1 MTDEYDLK
9 TLAKALSF
17 DQRKRMVAALAEA
30 QLRPH
35 LKSLLQQMEPA
46 SIVELTHGPEELGKD
61 LVTVMETRFGRDV
74 KAIVVKTGVVGGKT
88 MGKVDEISSQVEQS
102 FLHPAQLKTVADP
115 LHVNEVLVMVAGEF
129 TTKGQQRLKA
139 KTKNMNVRLLD
150 LNWLVQQFT
159 DYYPQVF
166 FEGQVVDFLKEKIV
180 ELEQIRFVPR
190 CTKALS
196 ESWVEPLVSTLES
209 PIFLDD
215 QAFTIIFQER
225 RLPFSQLKQLA
236 LPGENRIILA
246 GDPGTGKTTA
256 LAKLALDMLKDSFNR
271 VIQNKFKDDDTIPIP
286 LLVAARDIIN
296 VDDCGALLSKY
307 VPQDEIRHRF
317 EVKSLFVDGLDEIP
331 SNLRSKAIDRATQF
345 SQEFGCSIIVASRK
359 VETIKNPF
367 AQYSK
372 FELLPFDFGRALNF
386 FKKLVSDGKLLSVLT
401 DGLEKIRFQIIMTP
415 LSLTLLVDIAENYKE
430 IPASVTELYDRFTDI
445 ALGRFDKEKGIEVLF
460 EYEIKKRFLAELA
473 FVGFLERDRL
483 EMPKSEFDE
492 FVASY
497 GQLYMM
503 DDSRLQM
510 FILEIERSGMLTLGQ
525 VITFCHRSFLDY
537 FAAYSV
543 FLRQQEIDDL
553 DRLLAHLYFTDGWG
567 EVTFF
572 YVGLKREISTATIA
586 TILSFNKEGLVSDI
600 DKFLVGRLLQAGWH
614 SLSETKVSAI
624 EQSLP
629 FAPVIRQALLEAA
642 TKQAVDF
649 PEIFGDF
656 LVLAL
661 CDLGLASG
669 FLQREE
675 MSLFARLSGQPDV
688 KSLYSSLLLLW
699 ATRRFMPPDE
709 IRLAINQLLDDM
721 SQATSLTSSE
731 QARML
736 LICTAIETQDKTTT
750 GAIKRNLH
758 RLRSRNPELFRN
770 LLPHTRKGFRPK
782 AK

>member
-1 MTDEYDLK
+1 M
-9 TLAKALSF
+9 
-17 DQRKRMVAALAEA
+17 
-30 QLRPH
+30 
-35 LKSLLQQMEPA
+35 
-46 SIVELTHGPEELGKD
+46 
-61 LVTVMETRFGRDV
+61 
-74 KAIVVKTGVVGGKT
+74 
-88 MGKVDEISSQVEQS
+88 
-102 FLHPAQLKTVADP
+102 
-115 LHVNEVLVMVAGEF
+115 
-129 TTKGQQRLKA
+129 
-139 KTKNMNVRLLD
+139 
-150 LNWLVQQFT
+150 
-159 DYYPQVF
+159 
-166 FEGQVVDFLKEKIV
+166 
-180 ELEQIRFVPR
+180 
-190 CTKALS
+190 
-196 ESWVEPLVSTLES
+196 
-209 PIFLDD
+209 
-215 QAFTIIFQER
+215 
-225 RLPFSQLKQLA
+225 
-236 LPGENRIILA
+236 
-246 GDPGTGKTTA
+246 
-256 LAKLALDMLKDSFNR
+256 
-271 VIQNKFKDDDTIPIP
+271 
-286 LLVAARDIIN
+286 
-296 VDDCGALLSKY
+296 
-307 VPQDEIRHRF
+307 
-317 EVKSLFVDGLDEIP
+317 DEIP

-750 GAIKRNLH
+750 GAIKRKLH